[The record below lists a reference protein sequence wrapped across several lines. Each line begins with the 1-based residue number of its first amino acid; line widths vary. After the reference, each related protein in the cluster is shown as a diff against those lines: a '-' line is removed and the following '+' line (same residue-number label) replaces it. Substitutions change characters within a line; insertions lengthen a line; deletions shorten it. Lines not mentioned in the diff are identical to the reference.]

1 MLRDD
6 APIII
11 ESRPLM
17 NDPQP
22 DKHPLE
28 QAPKRH
34 PLEQPQTPRPAGEPR
49 QRVNLRIPSVTPK
62 VTYVLLAIN
71 VVVFLL
77 KAFSVQI
84 DEQLFLWGANHGPDI
99 FQKGEYYRLL
109 TSMFLH
115 AGVYNDD
122 GGFALQY
129 SIHLISNM
137 YVLYAVGMSME
148 RLFGH
153 TRFLIVYLLGGL
165 TGSVA
170 SALFG
175 GANVYSV
182 GASGAVFAIL
192 GAEFVYLWHH
202 RKLMGAAGRARRQSL
217 VALAV
222 ITFIGGLLSQLP
234 GSGLRVDNWGHAGGL
249 VGGLVL
255 SWVLSPIL
263 NLRQHPDHP
272 NELLGEDIN
281 PLRKHYWF
289 VSLYA
294 TVLVVL
300 TFIGVFLARR

>member
-6 APIII
+6 GFIII

-17 NDPQP
+17 NDPQS

-28 QAPKRH
+28 QPVKRH
-34 PLEQPQTPRPAGEPR
+34 PLEQPPAARPAGEPS
-49 QRVNLRIPSVTPK
+49 QRVNLRIPSVSPT

-71 VVVFLL
+71 VLVFLL

-99 FQKGEYYRLL
+99 FQRGEYYRLL

-115 AGVYNDD
+115 AGVYNDN

-165 TGSVA
+165 TGSIA

-175 GANVYSV
+175 GTNVYAV

-192 GAEFVYLWHH
+192 GAEFIYLWHH
-202 RKLMGAAGRARRQSL
+202 RKLMGAVGRARRQSL

-234 GSGLRVDNWGHAGGL
+234 GSGVRVDNWGHAGGL

-255 SWVLSPIL
+255 SWVISPIL
-263 NLRQHPDHP
+263 NLRQHPEHP

-294 TVLVVL
+294 TVLVIL
-300 TFIGVFLARR
+300 TFVGVFLARR